1 MRSSIADTDSMHGV
15 WQAPPV
21 ERLASAPGGVELIV
35 RIAGFGCVNSSNL
48 DSDEQLAS
56 KTAHA
61 AITIGRGIRLS
72 VFFVRSK
79 LARDAGDLPSLYA
92 ARR

>member
-1 MRSSIADTDSMHGV
+1 MHGV
-15 WQAPPV
+15 RQAPPI

-35 RIAGFGCVNSSNL
+35 RIAGFGCVNWSNL

-61 AITIGRGIRLS
+61 AIAIGRGIRLS
-72 VFFVRSK
+72 AFFIQSK
-79 LARDAGDLPSLYA
+79 FALSLTPTA
-92 ARR
+92 QK